1 MYVTSKLVTVQEI
14 SCHVSTHASIHT
26 THHTEEA
33 CEGMV
38 PTKEAREEIEESGTH
53 RTERARG
60 LWRGRGVA
68 AHGSAPYL

>member
-1 MYVTSKLVTVQEI
+1 
-14 SCHVSTHASIHT
+14 
-26 THHTEEA
+26 
-33 CEGMV
+33 MV

-68 AHGSAPYL
+68 AHGSAPYLWKREPSLQLEM